1 VGFVSKSGGM
11 SNEMY
16 NVLSRA
22 TDGLFEGALVPLLV
36 VGLAQRMEFD
46 GSIFAW
52 PLHGTPVHETLHVY
66 VVDHSI

>member
-22 TDGLFEGALVPLLV
+22 TDGLFEGTLVPLLV
-36 VGLAQRMEFD
+36 VGLAQRMEFN
-46 GSIFAW
+46 GSILAW
-52 PLHGTPVHETLHVY
+52 PVHETLHAY